1 MASLAEALREGG
13 SRKPQIRKPTC
24 VASALTFPTEDFARA
39 LISSRLSAM
48 PLSAGTRLGRILV
61 LLYLVSGLR

>member
-1 MASLAEALREGG
+1 
-13 SRKPQIRKPTC
+13 